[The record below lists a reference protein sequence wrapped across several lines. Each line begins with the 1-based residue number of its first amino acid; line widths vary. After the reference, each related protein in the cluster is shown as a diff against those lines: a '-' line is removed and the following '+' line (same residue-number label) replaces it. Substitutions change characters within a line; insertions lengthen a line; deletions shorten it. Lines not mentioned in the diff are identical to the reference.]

1 MFRSAF
7 AMAAVALF
15 TTAAS
20 AQPLTVIH
28 QAPRKPVPGKP
39 PLLVLLH
46 GFGANE
52 KDLLPMA
59 ARLDPRFAVAS
70 PRAPFEVRTG
80 SYSWMNGNG
89 EDALENARR
98 TVLECIDQIVACALV
113 PEVDLEAVVE
123 EGH

>member
-1 MFRSAF
+1 MMCDLRPVRPLAMLLALIAIVCLF
-7 AMAAVALF
+7 ARLPVDAAAP
-15 TTAAS
+15 
-20 AQPLTVIH
+20 PLTVIH
-28 QAPRKPVPGKP
+28 QAPRKPAPGKP

-98 TVLECIDQIVACALV
+98 TVLEC
-113 PEVDLEAVVE
+113 
-123 EGH
+123 